1 MENKAQD
8 LKEDLEKSGFSVN
21 MKSASKLGHD
31 HIAIHNLDLPTDTI
45 SALKKTIPE
54 MKDKQTVYDP
64 IGLNKA
70 ARDFTIVLA
79 GS

>member
-1 MENKAQD
+1 MRQGN
-8 LKEDLEKSGFSVN
+8 
-21 MKSASKLGHD
+21 KLGHD

-45 SALKKTIPE
+45 SALKRSIPE
-54 MKDKQTVYDP
+54 MKDKQTVFDP